1 MSGDDE
7 TTSTE
12 PREGEAPRV
21 APLMP
26 PRRVFVVALLALGLL
41 VGWGGVSHWRRY
53 SEASATQEQIDHFVP
68 TVRVGEARLETG
80 PVKLVLVAQ
89 TLPFDSTAIQ
99 ARATGYI
106 GERFVDIGS
115 RIKKGDLMVR
125 ISAPDLDAQLA
136 QAQAQL
142 QQFQAAEQQAAA
154 QIHQAQANM
163 HLADVTN
170 KRTAALAK
178 DGWQTQQQADT
189 TGATLNAD
197 QAALTASEA
206 AEKVA
211 EANVAAQRATVQRLQ
226 ELTGYEKVVAP
237 FDGVVTSRSIDVG
250 DLVTADTNGGTPMFT
265 IQNDNVLRVSVQVP
279 QSGAVGI
286 KDGLEAQVEVPEM
299 PGQVFHGKVA
309 RSSVSLN
316 NASRSLTAEVDIQ
329 NDDHR
334 LRAGLFVTVS
344 FDIPRERPG
353 SIVPDEALLFNAQG
367 EQVATLGPDNKVT
380 LRKVTIARD
389 FGTEAE
395 IAQGLDGGERI
406 VLTPPVDLTDG
417 ATVQIA
423 QPPPSPPAPQP
434 AARTAER
441 K

>member
-1 MSGDDE
+1 MRGDDE
-7 TTSTE
+7 TGRQA
-12 PREGEAPRV
+12 RESEAPRV

-26 PRRVFVVALLALGLL
+26 PRRVFVVALLAVGLL

-53 SEASATQEQIDHFVP
+53 SEASATQEQMDDYVP
-68 TVRVGEARLETG
+68 TVRVGEAKLETG
-80 PVKLVLVAQ
+80 PVKL
-89 TLPFDSTAIQ
+89 TLAAETEPFDSTAIQ

-115 RIKKGDLMVR
+115 RVKKGDTMVR
-125 ISAPDLDAQLA
+125 ISAPDLDAQLT
-136 QAQAQL
+136 QAEAQL
-142 QQFQAAEQQAAA
+142 QQFEAAQQQAAA
-154 QIHQAQANM
+154 QIHQAEANS

-170 KRTAALAK
+170 TRTATLAK
-178 DGWQTQQQADT
+178 EGWQTQQQADT

-299 PGQVFHGKVA
+299 PGQVFQGKLA

-316 NASRSLTAEVDIQ
+316 SASRTLTAEVDID
-329 NDDHR
+329 NADHR

-344 FDIPRERPG
+344 IEVPRDRPG
-353 SIVPDEALLFNAQG
+353 VIVPDEALVFNAGG

-380 LRKVTIARD
+380 FRKITIARD

-395 IAQGLDGGERI
+395 IQGLDGGERI
-406 VLTPPVDLTDG
+406 VLLPPVDLAEG
-417 ATVQIA
+417 ATVQVA

-434 AARTAER
+434 VARTAER